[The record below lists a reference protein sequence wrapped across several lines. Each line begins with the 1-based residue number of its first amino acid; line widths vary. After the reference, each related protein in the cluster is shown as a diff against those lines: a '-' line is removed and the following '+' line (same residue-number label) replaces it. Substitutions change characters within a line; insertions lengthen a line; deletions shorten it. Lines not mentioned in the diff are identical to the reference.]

1 MSAILV
7 LRSRIAPSDLRRLLD
22 EGSRPADLWGADD
35 HPLAFALLGEGEA
48 V

>member
-22 EGSRPADLWGADD
+22 EGFGDMVKFVADV
-35 HPLAFALLGEGEA
+35 ERGEA
-48 V
+48 L